1 MTIYLQKNLLWAP
14 AISLIL
20 GAGLSFI
27 QPGSWQIGWIGFSV
41 LFIICFSLL
50 IVATRSAGS
59 KTLLWI
65 VALAFILRF
74 AGGVT
79 TFLSLPVIGYV
90 DDEDQSAG
98 FTYTDAHRRDAQA
111 WELADSDLP
120 ILDAFSR
127 QYAYDQYGGL
137 LAFSAFIY
145 RTLSADAHRPLMLV
159 LLSGFMSALAI
170 PFLYKAAMLEW
181 GERLALSAGWIYAL
195 YPESLLL
202 GGSAMREPYLWAF
215 SGFALWGFVQWKQDA
230 GKFNARSMTWLGLG
244 IGGMLL
250 VSPMAALATL
260 VILAGWMYFSRENA
274 RLPWWTIAAVILV
287 FITGMFLLSSALNR
301 NGTLGGG
308 TPVGIINNFMREAVK
323 WDVYQLERGSGWVQK
338 LFDEMPEW
346 MRLPFVTVYGILQPV
361 LPAAFVEP
369 TQPIWRVILI
379 ARALGWYAMLPA
391 LILSMIASAAQ
402 VQTERRRVFLWLSFM
417 AWSWIII
424 TALRG
429 GGDSWDN
436 PRYRSILLLWQ
447 VILAGNVWVW
457 WRETRNPWAARIVF
471 MEMVFLLFFG
481 QWYANRY
488 LHLGP
493 QLPFFVMVALIVA
506 LWALTLAWG
515 FISDRKVLNPRRS

>member
-1 MTIYLQKNLLWAP
+1 MNHFQRSDLYWILPL
-14 AISLIL
+14 SLGL
-20 GAGLSFI
+20 GMALASV
-27 QPGSWQIGWIGFSV
+27 QPGSWEGGWAGFSIL
-41 LFIICFSLL
+41 LFLCLSLL
-50 IVATRSAGS
+50 TFSTRWAAGG
-59 KTLLWI
+59 KMLYWM

-79 TFLSLPVIGYV
+79 TFLSLPVVGYV

-98 FTYTDAHRRDAQA
+98 FTYTDAHRRDTQA
-111 WELADSDLP
+111 WELAASDLP
-120 ILDAFSR
+120 IVDAFSR
-127 QYAYDQYGGL
+127 KYAYDQYGGL

-145 RTLSADAHRPLMLV
+145 RTLSPDAHRPLMLV
-159 LLSGFMSALAI
+159 LLSGFMSALALT
-170 PFLYKAAMLEW
+170 FLYKAAAKEW
-181 GERLALSAGWIYAL
+181 GTSLALAAGWIYAL

-215 SGFALWGFVQWKQDA
+215 SGFALWGFVEWKQAADRV
-230 GKFNARSMTWLGLG
+230 NVRSVTWLGLG
-244 IGGMLL
+244 LGGMLL

-260 VILAGWMYFSRENA
+260 VILAGWVYFSRENA
-274 RLPWWTIAAVILV
+274 RLPWWSVAAVIVV
-287 FITGMFLLSSALNR
+287 FLAGLFLLSSALNR

-346 MRLPFVTVYGILQPV
+346 MRLPFVTVYGIFQPV

-369 TQPIWRVILI
+369 TVPIWRVILVL
-379 ARALGWYAMLPA
+379 RALGWYAMLPA
-391 LILSMIASAAQ
+391 LILSVMAAASQAEAG
-402 VQTERRRVFLWLSFM
+402 RRRAFLWLAFM
-417 AWSWIII
+417 AWTWIII

-436 PRYRSILLLWQ
+436 PRYRSILLVWQ

-457 WRETRNPWAARIVF
+457 WRETRSPWAARIVG
-471 MEMVFLLFFG
+471 MELVFLVFFG

-488 LHLGP
+488 LHFGS
-493 QLPFFVMVALIVA
+493 QLPFFVMVALI
-506 LWALTLAWG
+506 LGSWGLILGWGLLTAR
-515 FISDRKVLNPRRS
+515 RK